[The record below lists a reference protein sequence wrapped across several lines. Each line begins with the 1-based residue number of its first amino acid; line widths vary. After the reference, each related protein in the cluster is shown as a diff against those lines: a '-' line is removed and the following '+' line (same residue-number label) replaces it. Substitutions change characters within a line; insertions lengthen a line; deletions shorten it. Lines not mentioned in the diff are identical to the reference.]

1 MTVKS
6 KLRLADI
13 VTSQSCA
20 DFKALLGSGARNLQH
35 YVQLGRNVNEVEV
48 KAPHRSLLHL
58 ACYLGDCKC
67 CRAEELVRLLVRK
80 GANVN
85 VQDDQGRSP
94 LMVAPSVA
102 IAQLLLQHKA
112 DLALLD
118 KEGYSAVHLQCSS
131 GRCGVIKLLMK
142 RASKELLLSKTH
154 TGWSCIACAMD
165 HKKEEAALLVLDSLP
180 ADFDCDGNVNDITL
194 LSRAA
199 MKGLG
204 KLATALLKRG
214 ADVNKF
220 SASGYNAH
228 MYACQAGA
236 LPLVDLL
243 HKAGADI
250 HTADS
255 RGVTALM
262 CAAAA
267 GHTLVI
273 KLLARLGVDIHVN
286 SGGFGTAVAR
296 AVLKGHVE
304 AAKALLSLGATLP
317 ASSSSSSSS
326 STSIVSRNSS
336 SSSSS
341 SSGSS
346 SGSSSS
352 GSGSGRSNSNSNS
365 SSIVVSSS
373 NNSSSSDSSFT
384 TTIDPQFLADVL
396 LLDDVAAT
404 KMLQV
409 LLPYCSSGD
418 LNALTVLAGDSRDRT
433 LLMRAIGRKHLRAA
447 KELVRGGADVSIKT
461 KEWLSAVHIAA
472 AADSVPMLQWTL
484 SHGLSHAVY
493 DAYGRSPLYC
503 ACQSGV
509 ASTALYLLS
518 LPDGAGT
525 LSAQVTGYA
534 MTPLLM
540 AVSQGQYDIA
550 RALLQKGASASERSK
565 AHQTALMLAKDLR
578 TVQLLLEHGAAAVIA
593 VTDSR
598 GMTALH
604 HQAKA
609 GVSAAVLCVLL
620 KAGADPTA
628 VDSTGST
635 PAHLAGVA
643 GHFTTETLL
652 SRAAEDYR
660 KKHPAPLLL
669 CNGSNSSSASGTDT
683 TGSCSSGTE
692 CCSSTAC
699 GSSSSD
705 SSNTKKSKR
714 SATSI
719 STACTDLTV
728 HMGTL
733 ALYDSSVRF
742 SAGVDADGESC
753 SNRLRCTKRM
763 KQPCAL
769 CSKMTTRLCRRCKT
783 VFYCSTDCQRVCFQD
798 PHHRLQC
805 KLMEA
810 VFTEAAETTKP
821 PAVAAAVVE
830 SAAAEVETRTVA
842 VYA

>member
-6 KLRLADI
+6 KLKLTDI

-20 DFKALLGSGARNLQH
+20 DFRALLGSARNLQH
-35 YVQLGRNVNEVEV
+35 YLQLGRNVNEIET
-48 KAPHRSLLHL
+48 KAPRRSLLHL

-102 IAQLLLQHKA
+102 IAKLLLEHKA

-118 KEGYSAVHLQCSS
+118 KDGYSAVHLQCSS
-131 GRCGVIKLLMK
+131 GRCGVIKLLIK
-142 RASKELLLSKTH
+142 RASKELLLSKTL
-154 TGWSCIACAMD
+154 TGWTCIACAMD
-165 HKKEEAALLVLDSLP
+165 HRKEDAALLVLDALP

-194 LSRAA
+194 LGRAA

-204 KLATALLKRG
+204 KLAAALLKRG

-296 AVLKGHVE
+296 AALKGHAE

-317 ASSSSSSSS
+317 ASSSSST
-326 STSIVSRNSS
+326 STSIVSRDSI
-336 SSSSS
+336 

-346 SGSSSS
+346 SGSS
-352 GSGSGRSNSNSNS
+352 
-365 SSIVVSSS
+365 
-373 NNSSSSDSSFT
+373 T

-396 LLDDVAAT
+396 LLDDAAAT

-409 LLPYCSSGD
+409 LLPRCSSGD

-433 LLMRAIGRKHLRAA
+433 LLMRAIRRKHLRAA
-447 KELVRGGADVSIKT
+447 KELVRSGADVALKT
-461 KEWLSAVHIAA
+461 REWLSAVHIAA

-518 LPDGAGT
+518 LPEGAGT
-525 LSAQVTGYA
+525 LTAQVTGYA

-540 AVSQGQYDIA
+540 AVNQGQYDIA
-550 RALLQKGASASERSK
+550 RALLQKGASASDSSK
-565 AHQTALMLAKDLR
+565 ARQTALMLAKDLR
-578 TVQLLLEHGAAAVIA
+578 TMQLLLEHGAAAVITS
-593 VTDSR
+593 TDSR
-598 GMTALH
+598 GLTALH
-604 HQAKA
+604 HQATA
-609 GVSAAVLCVLL
+609 GVPAAVLCVLL

-628 VDSTGST
+628 VDATGST

-643 GHFTTETLL
+643 GHFATETLL

-669 CNGSNSSSASGTDT
+669 CNGSSSSSSDCGA
-683 TGSCSSGTE
+683 TGSCSTSGTSS
-692 CCSSTAC
+692 CSSTA
-699 GSSSSD
+699 GSSGSRSD
-705 SSNTKKSKR
+705 SSNQKKSKR
-714 SATSI
+714 SANSI

-742 SAGVDADGESC
+742 SAGIDDSGESC

-810 VFTEAAETTKP
+810 AFTAATTKP
-821 PAVAAAVVE
+821 AAAAAAAVVE
-830 SAAAEVETRTVA
+830 AAVSAAADVDTLTVA